1 MIIEIWKGAKTDFFL
16 VWGISVWTL
25 TRKVRKTFI
34 NVQNSSSP
42 PFPPQWQPK
51 AKKDGLE
58 DFDKALWGIIC
69 VVCGVFSGTLRS
81 RVACRLKVQTLLFRH
96 FFLLSSFHNKPKQ
109 KEYHIRQHSW
119 CFKSFSGE
127 LSAWTKCQSLLRRRV
142 CPTDGHFF
150 RFPTSVKQQKYI
162 FRSLGNYSTHFECIF
177 FVKILRKFQ
186 NFEFSSARLAPVQ
199 AGCLLVCT
207 RLFQFCAE

>member
-1 MIIEIWKGAKTDFFL
+1 MRYHLRCLWFLFFNF
-16 VWGISVWTL
+16 
-25 TRKVRKTFI
+25 TF
-34 NVQNSSSP
+34 
-42 PFPPQWQPK
+42 
-51 AKKDGLE
+51 
-58 DFDKALWGIIC
+58 
-69 VVCGVFSGTLRS
+69 GTLRS

-96 FFLLSSFHNKPKQ
+96 FFLRSSFHNKPKE
-109 KEYHIRQHSW
+109 KEYHVRQHSW
-119 CFKSFSGE
+119 RFKSFSGE

-150 RFPTSVKQQKYI
+150 RFLTSVKLISRNTSYEASGTI
-162 FRSLGNYSTHFECIF
+162 PHMLSAFF